1 MAGATK
7 AKTITPH
14 AMLRAAVAE
23 TTQVPRLRAV
33 TRGNRTTARRR
44 SAGGPQEGRKPR
56 LLYIGPAL
64 YHALRVAAAHQDRSM
79 SDLVEDALRA
89 YLAAHPMDKG

>member
-1 MAGATK
+1 
-7 AKTITPH
+7 
-14 AMLRAAVAE
+14 MLRAAVAE
-23 TTQVPRLRAV
+23 TAQAPRLRAV

-44 SAGGPQEGRKPR
+44 NSATPQEGRKPR

-64 YHALRVAAAHQDRSM
+64 YHALRVQAAHEDRSM

-89 YLAAHPMDKG
+89 YLPTHTST